1 MLTAKRVQM
10 MDISTW
16 KSQLRKG
23 AAEFAVLALL
33 ERSDAYGLQILESVG
48 EQSGIGV
55 SEGSLYPL
63 LNKMQKQG
71 SVTARWIED
80 EEATHPR
87 KYYSLT
93 GEGRGQLAAMRT
105 AWVEFR
111 NGIDSILEKKS

>member
-1 MLTAKRVQM
+1 VAIVRLEA
-10 MDISTW
+10 W

-33 ERSDAYGLQILESVG
+33 ERGDAYGLQILAAVG

-63 LNKMQKQG
+63 LNKLKRQG
-71 SVTARWIED
+71 RVSARWVED
-80 EEATHPR
+80 EGATHPR
-87 KYYSLT
+87 KYYALT
-93 GEGRGQLAAMRT
+93 AEGRKQLEEMRM

-111 NGIDSILEKKS
+111 DGIDALMEKKS